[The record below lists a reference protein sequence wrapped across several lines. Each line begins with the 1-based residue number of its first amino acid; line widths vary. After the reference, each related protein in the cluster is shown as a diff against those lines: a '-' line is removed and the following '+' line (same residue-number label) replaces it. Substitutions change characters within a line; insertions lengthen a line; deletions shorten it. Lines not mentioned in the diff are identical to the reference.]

1 MSTSD
6 QKQLVLVVDDEAI
19 MRLLARTTLE
29 QAGFAVEEA
38 DDGQAGLAAFERLQP
53 DLVLLDVVMP
63 ILDGFDA
70 CQALRK
76 LEGGEHA
83 PVLMMTGLDDADS
96 INRAY
101 QVGATDFITKPIA
114 WPMLGHRVRYL
125 LRAQRALFDLQKSQA
140 RLTNAQRIAQL
151 GHWEWHVATDQ
162 VQRSD
167 EVYRIAGRTPEE
179 LSAAHKSFLDIIHP
193 EDRPT
198 VDEALYAA
206 LYRQQPFNLH
216 FRIVRLDGTIRTVH
230 EQGEVHYDAAGNPAR
245 MQGATQDITERKD
258 AEDQIRQLALY
269 DSLTGLPNRRLF
281 KEQLSH
287 AVARAER
294 SGQVLALLSLDLDRF
309 KRINDTLGH
318 EVGDLLLKETTNRL
332 IKSLRQTDSV
342 TRNDLNSAN
351 HCIARQGGDEF
362 TLLLVD
368 LFQAQDAAK
377 VARRILEALSQPFN
391 LNGNEIVMS
400 AGIGIALYPLD
411 GADADSLLKNADAAM
426 HYAKGQHKNNCQYY
440 NGKMNTSALQ
450 KITLESNLH
459 RALERHEFVLYYQP
473 KIDATSGLIIG
484 AEALIRWHHP
494 DLGLLSPTEFIP
506 LAEESGLIIPIG
518 EWVIRNACMQTRR
531 WHEAGFTTM
540 QVAVNMSSQN
550 FEQEKL
556 DRTIGK
562 ILAECGLDA
571 RYLELEMTESTL
583 MREAETMVNTL
594 RRLKATGIRL
604 SIDDFGT
611 GYSSLSYL
619 KRFALDALKIDRSFV
634 HDITSSEDA
643 AAITSAIIAMARSL
657 KIAVIAEGVE
667 TDSQAALL
675 RSQGCQFMQGY
686 LFSRPVPAPEFTMLL
701 QKDAIATSS
710 RRVFVPA

>member
-1 MSTSD
+1 MSTSG
-6 QKQLVLVVDDEAI
+6 QKQQLVLVVDDEAI
-19 MRLLARTTLE
+19 MRLLARATLE

-38 DDGQAGLAAFERLQP
+38 GDGQAGLAAFERLQP

-63 ILDGFDA
+63 ILDGFEA
-70 CQALRK
+70 CRALRK
-76 LEGGEHA
+76 LPGGEHA
-83 PVLMMTGLDDADS
+83 PVLMMTGLDDSDS

-125 LRAQRALFDLQKSQA
+125 LRAQRALFDLQESQV

-151 GHWEWHVATDQ
+151 GHWEWHVATDR

-167 EVYRIAGRTPEE
+167 ELYRIAGRTPDE

-206 LYRQQPFNLH
+206 LYRQQPFNLR

-269 DSLTGLPNRRLF
+269 DTLTGLPNRRLF
-281 KEQLSH
+281 KEQLSN
-287 AVARAER
+287 AVARAES

-318 EVGDLLLKETTNRL
+318 EVGDLLLMEATNRL
-332 IKSLRQTDSV
+332 IKSLRQTDPV
-342 TRNDLNSAN
+342 ARNEPNSAN

-391 LNGNEIVMS
+391 LNGNEVVMS
-400 AGIGIALYPLD
+400 ASVGIALYPLD

-426 HYAKGQHKNNCQYY
+426 HYAKSQHKNNCQYY

-459 RALERHEFVLYYQP
+459 RAL
-473 KIDATSGLIIG
+473 
-484 AEALIRWHHP
+484 
-494 DLGLLSPTEFIP
+494 
-506 LAEESGLIIPIG
+506 
-518 EWVIRNACMQTRR
+518 
-531 WHEAGFTTM
+531 
-540 QVAVNMSSQN
+540 
-550 FEQEKL
+550 
-556 DRTIGK
+556 
-562 ILAECGLDA
+562 
-571 RYLELEMTESTL
+571 
-583 MREAETMVNTL
+583 
-594 RRLKATGIRL
+594 
-604 SIDDFGT
+604 
-611 GYSSLSYL
+611 
-619 KRFALDALKIDRSFV
+619 
-634 HDITSSEDA
+634 
-643 AAITSAIIAMARSL
+643 
-657 KIAVIAEGVE
+657 
-667 TDSQAALL
+667 
-675 RSQGCQFMQGY
+675 
-686 LFSRPVPAPEFTMLL
+686 
-701 QKDAIATSS
+701 
-710 RRVFVPA
+710 